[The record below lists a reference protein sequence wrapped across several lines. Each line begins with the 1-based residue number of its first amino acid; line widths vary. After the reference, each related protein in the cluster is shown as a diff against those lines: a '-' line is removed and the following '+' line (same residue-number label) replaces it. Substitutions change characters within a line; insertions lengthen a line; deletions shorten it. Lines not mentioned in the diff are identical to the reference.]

1 MVRVAH
7 CRDYGLFYRVEET
20 MKRCYAGLRQFL
32 GFIVAT
38 TGLVAGTYSIAQ
50 PATGPAFTIGSVLD
64 PNINIPLL
72 VADQQGLF
80 KQFNVPVTVKLFPSG
95 AEIVQAIAGGS
106 IEFGATGGVPATI
119 LAGRGTDV
127 KVIAR
132 VADISYEL
140 ALATTK
146 NSGITKPQ
154 DIEGKTV
161 GMTSGTVS
169 QYLVLAF
176 AKHWKIPLESFKRVN
191 LGPAD
196 QLNALAGGSIQVVSV
211 WEPFTSR
218 VRESGGLILQ
228 TALQS
233 HWPGAEGPVRLV
245 GDPGIVFARNSY
257 LISNPNTVGNLLRAL
272 EAGTRWAHANP
283 EKAAEMAAK
292 TLNMS
297 QASMLTLIGT
307 NNIYF
312 NFDQDLVNELTAEA
326 TFLQEQGL
334 LPKTFT
340 VKSWLAPQYMRAVFP
355 QLVEYKEP

>member
-1 MVRVAH
+1 MTQGNPLR
-7 CRDYGLFYRVEET
+7 RRMLGLSAIA
-20 MKRCYAGLRQFL
+20 ML
-32 GFIVAT
+32 GFAAAMPVK
-38 TGLVAGTYSIAQ
+38 AGAASG
-50 PATGPAFTIGSVLD
+50 PAAFTIGSVLD

-72 VADQQGLF
+72 IADRQGFF
-80 KQFNVPVTVKLFPSG
+80 KQYNVPATVKLFPSG

-106 IEFGATGGVPATI
+106 IDFGATGGVPATI

-140 ALATTK
+140 ALATTRS
-146 NSGITKPQ
+146 SGIAKPQ
-154 DIEGKTV
+154 DVKGKTV

-176 AKHWKIPLESFKRVN
+176 AKHWNIPLDSFKRVN

-196 QLNALAGGSIQVVSV
+196 QLNALAAGSIQMVSV

-218 VRESGGLILQ
+218 LRDSGDVILQ

-233 HWPGAEGPVRLV
+233 HWPGAEGPVHLV
-245 GDPGIVFARNSY
+245 GDPGILFARNAF
-257 LISNPNTVGNLLRAL
+257 LTANGATVHNLLKAV
-272 EAGTRWAHANP
+272 EAATRWTKAHP
-283 EKAAEMAAK
+283 EQAAEIAAK
-292 TLNMS
+292 ALNTPP
-297 QASMLTLIGT
+297 ASMLTLIHT

-312 NFDQDLVNELTAEA
+312 NFDQNLVEELEAEA
-326 TFLQEQGL
+326 AFLQEQGL
-334 LPKTFT
+334 LPKTFV
-340 VKSWLAPQYMRAVFP
+340 VKSWLAPDYLRAVFP

>member
-1 MVRVAH
+1 MTQWHGR
-7 CRDYGLFYRVEET
+7 RR
-20 MKRCYAGLRQFL
+20 RFL
-32 GFIVAT
+32 GLSLAAVS
-38 TGLVAGTYSIAQ
+38 GLAIAAST
-50 PATGPAFTIGSVLD
+50 PLAADRPAFTIGSVLD

-72 VADQQGLF
+72 IADQQGFF
-80 KQFNVPVTVKLFPSG
+80 KQFNVPATVKLFPSG

-146 NSGITKPQ
+146 STGIAKPQ
-154 DIEGKTV
+154 DVQGKTV
-161 GMTSGTVS
+161 GMTAGTVS

-176 AKHWKIPLESFKRVN
+176 AKHWNIPLDSFKRVN

-196 QLNALAGGSIQVVSV
+196 QLNALATGSIQMVSV

-218 VRESGGLILQ
+218 VRESGGVILE

-233 HWPGAEGPVRLV
+233 HWPGKEGPVRLV
-245 GDPGIVFARNSY
+245 GDPGIVFATNRY
-257 LISNPNTVGNLLRAL
+257 LTANVETVHDLLRAI
-272 EAGTRWAHANP
+272 EAATKWTEANP
-283 EKAAEMAAK
+283 EKAAAIAAK
-292 TLNMS
+292 ALNAKP
-297 QASMLTLIGT
+297 ASMLELIRT
-307 NNIYF
+307 KNIYF
-312 NFDQDLVNELTAEA
+312 NFDQDLVNELSAEA

-334 LPKTFT
+334 VPKTFDA
-340 VKSWLAPQYMRAVFP
+340 KRWLAPGYMRAVFP
-355 QLVEYKEP
+355 NLVEYGGT

>member
-1 MVRVAH
+1 MRKNDGRRAFVS
-7 CRDYGLFYRVEET
+7 
-20 MKRCYAGLRQFL
+20 RCIGAGLVLVL
-32 GFIVAT
+32 GAAR
-38 TGLVAGTYSIAQ
+38 GAHAA
-50 PATGPAFTIGSVLD
+50 PGPAFTIGSVLD

-72 VADQQGLF
+72 VADQQGYF
-80 KQFNVPVTVKLFPSG
+80 KQFGVPATVKLFPSG

-106 IEFGATGGVPATI
+106 IDFGATGGVPATI

-146 NSGITKPQ
+146 ATGIAKPQ
-154 DIEGKTV
+154 DIQGKSV

-176 AKHWKIPLESFKRVN
+176 AKHWNIPLDSFKRVN

-218 VRESGGLILQ
+218 VRENGGIILE

-233 HWPGAEGPVRLV
+233 HWPGAEGPVKLV
-245 GDPGIVFARNSY
+245 GDPGIVFARTSY
-257 LISNPNTVGNLLRAL
+257 LTASPETVHNLLRAI
-272 EAGTRWAHANP
+272 EAATRWAQATP
-283 EKAAEMAAK
+283 EKAAEIAAK
-292 TLNMS
+292 ALHATE
-297 QASMLTLIGT
+297 ASMLALIRT
-307 NNIYF
+307 KNIYF
-312 NFDQDLVNELTAEA
+312 NFDQDLVDELTAEA
-326 TFLQEQGL
+326 SFLQDQAL
-334 LPKTFT
+334 VPKTFS
-340 VKSWLAPQYMRAVFP
+340 VKSWLAPEYMRAVFP
-355 QLVEYKEP
+355 QLVDYKGP

>member
-1 MVRVAH
+1 M
-7 CRDYGLFYRVEET
+7 F
-20 MKRCYAGLRQFL
+20 
-32 GFIVAT
+32 
-38 TGLVAGTYSIAQ
+38 GLVKRISCFVLVLGCLVLASQGTAQ
-50 PATGPAFTIGSVLD
+50 PTSAVSGASFTIGSVLD
-64 PNINIPLL
+64 PNINVPLL
-72 VADQQGLF
+72 VADQQGFF
-80 KQFNVPVTVKLFPSG
+80 KQYGVPATVKLFPSG

-146 NSGITKPQ
+146 STGIQKPQ
-154 DIEGKTV
+154 DVQGKTV

-176 AKHWKIPLESFKRVN
+176 AKHWNIPLDSFKRVN

-218 VRESGGLILQ
+218 VRESGGVILQ

-233 HWPGAEGPVRLV
+233 HWPGAEGKVHLV
-245 GDPGIVFARNSY
+245 GDPGIVFARGSY
-257 LISNPNTVGNLLRAL
+257 LNASPQTVHNLLRAL
-272 EAGTRWAHANP
+272 EAATRWANANP
-283 EKAAEMAAK
+283 EKAADIAAK
-292 TLNMS
+292 ALNAPS
-297 QASMLTLIGT
+297 ASMLALIQT
-307 NNIYF
+307 KNIYF
-312 NFDQDLVNELTAEA
+312 NFDQDLVDELSAEA
-326 TFLQEQGL
+326 AFLQEQGL
-334 LPKTFT
+334 VPKTFV
-340 VKSWLAPQYMRAVFP
+340 VKDWLAPQYMKAVFP
-355 QLVEYKEP
+355 ELVTYKER